1 PFWRI
6 TSKAGIP
13 TTIIRWPVTFPP
25 ERIKG
30 NMFSGLGVPDIKG
43 FLSGYT
49 YYTSKTT
56 NGLNKASKK
65 IIPVTVKDKLI
76 ETEIFGPKIKK
87 SNNIIDIKVSMQIQI
102 SKDSTDIIL
111 DNNKYSLKPNEW
123 SDWIRA
129 KFNIGMFK
137 SVYGI
142 FKAYLISTDPFEMY
156 ITTIQIDPENPVVKI
171 SYPNKYSTELAKDIG
186 LYYTLG
192 MPEET
197 DGYVDDKLSEEAFLD
212 QTNDIEEQRNKMFWK
227 EFNEFKGRKTGVFA
241 FVYDTSDRLQ
251 HVFWDEKVLEKDD
264 NKLKVNK
271 VIVDNY
277 VRKDEFI
284 ETLMKQIDDNTL
296 LIIISD
302 HGFTSFERA
311 VSINTW
317 LVENS
322 FMTLTKYIGDDKAPL
337 FQYVDWDNTKAY
349 SLGFNS
355 IYINLKGREEKG
367 IIEDRNTIVKEIIK
381 KLENLTD
388 KKTGKKVI
396 NKAYKS
402 EDIYQGNHVKDAPD
416 IIIGFNPG
424 YRMSWQNAIGGFT
437 KETINNNTKK
447 WNGDHLIDPCL
458 VPGVLF
464 SNVKFNKTSANQPD
478 IIPTIFDALNIHKP
492 DYLDGKSLFE

>member
-1 PFWRI
+1 
-6 TSKAGIP
+6 
-13 TTIIRWPVTFPP
+13 
-25 ERIKG
+25 
-30 NMFSGLGVPDIKG
+30 
-43 FLSGYT
+43 
-49 YYTSKTT
+49 
-56 NGLNKASKK
+56 
-65 IIPVTVKDKLI
+65 
-76 ETEIFGPKIKK
+76 
-87 SNNIIDIKVSMQIQI
+87 
-102 SKDSTDIIL
+102 
-111 DNNKYSLKPNEW
+111 
-123 SDWIRA
+123 
-129 KFNIGMFK
+129 
-137 SVYGI
+137 
-142 FKAYLISTDPFEMY
+142 
-156 ITTIQIDPENPVVKI
+156 
-171 SYPNKYSTELAKDIG
+171 
-186 LYYTLG
+186 
-192 MPEET
+192 
-197 DGYVDDKLSEEAFLD
+197 
-212 QTNDIEEQRNKMFWK
+212 
-227 EFNEFKGRKTGVFA
+227 
-241 FVYDTSDRLQ
+241 
-251 HVFWDEKVLEKDD
+251 DD